1 MTQLTIAPAAPLVIP
16 ASRLVEWVCAIC
28 RMAGLPAVFVDVKD
42 GQPLYACSGCGVR
55 RDVPPFH
62 TAPAATATGCPPWCI
77 TDHSNGVDVEHEGAM
92 RELADSSIAQG
103 DQFGDV
109 VAQLRQ
115 EPGEVA
121 RIALAVCT
129 DRGDQE
135 TEISLEEA
143 LQVAYG
149 LINAVSSARAAGSR

>member
-1 MTQLTIAPAAPLVIP
+1 MTQLTIAPAGPIAVP
-16 ASRLVEWVCAIC
+16 AFRLLAWVCAIC

-42 GQPLYACSGCGVR
+42 GQPVYACSGCGR
-55 RDVPPFH
+55 RDVPPAH
-62 TAPAATATGCPPWCI
+62 TAPAAATAGCPPWCM

-92 RELADSSIAQG
+92 RDLAESSIAQG
-103 DQFGDV
+103 DRFGDV

-115 EPGEVA
+115 EPGEAA
-121 RIALAVCT
+121 RVALAVCT

-135 TEISLEEA
+135 AEISLEEA

-149 LINAVSSARAAGSR
+149 LINAVSAARAASR